1 MSQRR
6 CPGCMRPIESYPCPS
21 CGYTGRDEK
30 ATAYTLTPGRV
41 LKGKYLVGKVLGTG
55 GFGITYLGLN
65 LVLDRKVAIKEFYPS
80 GCAGRNAAES
90 AALQWYTDEKT
101 TAIRN
106 EGLQSVLS
114 EAKKMAKADNIP
126 LVVGVEEVFE
136 ENNTAYIIMDYVE
149 GVTLKQYLFRN
160 GPITWEQAKS
170 FFFPIIRA
178 LDQVHR
184 AGLIHRDISPDNL
197 MVLADGS
204 MKILDLGA
212 AKDVSAGS
220 GGPSAAVVKNGFSPF
235 EQYAQR
241 GSAGPWSD
249 VYAMAATMVYSL
261 TGKLPVSAID
271 RAAGEELDWNLPE
284 LQALPVSVRSALQK
298 AMEISMQNRIQSMD
312 AFLQALEGQTVQEK
326 TEKNGS
332 KRRWPIV
339 LAGAVAAVLLLFAAT
354 ALLPEAEQP
363 YTPETAESNSAIA
376 NTISMSTEEVP
387 RARVEEQVLLDD
399 SGFKATLTGMNYT
412 SNGVELA
419 IDMENDSLWDAKF
432 QLAEGL
438 VVNGFSIDDYL
449 YCDVPAGGTESDT
462 VTIYYD
468 ELDELGIDVITTLE
482 FELVVEGEDY
492 DVLAQTEMLEIRT
505 TEYGNYEQSEPEH
518 GIMLYQTQ
526 GVKIYD
532 LGLSE
537 YHYCL
542 YIVND
547 SDQLVNVR
555 SDAFAIN
562 GFAMDS
568 SLYKTL
574 YPGTSGICNVWLSEQ
589 DFLDA
594 QIDVAES
601 VMAKFVVEEGGTY
614 EDLGESEFITWETGL
629 TGGTVQEI
637 EHDPENIVYD
647 SGGVTVSYKGL
658 SPANEDTYT
667 DAAILLYVENN
678 TTESI
683 TVRMDD
689 VTINEQKC
697 DILSG
702 NGEVPPGYKAMC
714 RIYPGSYYASSIDAE
729 EILELTGAIQFR
741 DKSYHTIGT
750 VNATF
755 YFEPG
760 DWPI

>member
-284 LQALPVSVRSALQK
+284 LQALPVCVRSALQK

-339 LAGAVAAVLLLFAAT
+339 LAGAVAAVLLLAVAT
-354 ALLPEAEQP
+354 VFLPKTEKP
-363 YTPETAESNSAIA
+363 YTPEKAEPNSAIS

-387 RARVEEQVLLDD
+387 RARIEEQVLLDD
-399 SGFKATLTGMNYT
+399 GNLKATLTGITYT
-412 SNGVELA
+412 SYGVELA
-419 IDMENDSLWDAKF
+419 IDMENDSLWDAEF
-432 QLAEGL
+432 NLGEGL
-438 VVNGFSIDDYL
+438 VVNGLSIDGYL
-449 YCDVPAGGTESDT
+449 YCDVPAGDAKSDT
-462 VTIYYD
+462 VTISYD
-468 ELDELGIDVITTLE
+468 ELERSGIDVITTLE
-482 FELVVEGEDY
+482 LQLVVKDEDY
-492 DVLAQTEMLEIRT
+492 DVLAQTDLLEIHT
-505 TEYGNYEQSEPEH
+505 TEYGNYEQPEPEH
-518 GIMLYQTQ
+518 GNLLYQIQ

-532 LGLSE
+532 VGLSE
-537 YHYCL
+537 DEYCF

-547 SDQLVNVR
+547 SDQMVAVNNG
-555 SDAFAIN
+555 AFAVN
-562 GFAMDS
+562 GFAIDNGF
-568 SLYKTL
+568 YKTL
-574 YPGTSGICNVWLSEQ
+574 YPGTSGISYIWMSEQ
-589 DFLDA
+589 NLLDA
-594 QIDVAES
+594 HVDVVSS
-601 VMAKFVVEEGGTY
+601 VMAKFVVREEEPY
-614 EDLGESEFITWETGL
+614 DEMGESGFITWETGL
-629 TGGTVQEI
+629 TGGAVQEI
-637 EHDPENIVYD
+637 EHDTDCIIYD
-647 SGGVTVSYKGL
+647 EDGVTVSYEGL
-658 SPANEDTYT
+658 RPANNDTYS
-667 DAAILLYVENN
+667 DAAILLFVENN
-678 TTESI
+678 GAESI
-683 TVRMDD
+683 TIWMNDG
-689 VTINEQKC
+689 TINGEEC
-697 DILSG
+697 DIICA
-702 NGEVPPGYKAMC
+702 NREIPPGYKAMC
-714 RIYPGSYYASSIDAE
+714 QIYPASYDLSSIDAE
-729 EILELTGAIQFR
+729 EILELAGAIQFR
-741 DKSYHTIGT
+741 DEAYKTIST
-750 VNATF
+750 VSVTF

>member
-178 LDQVHR
+178 LYQVHR

-339 LAGAVAAVLLLFAAT
+339 LAGAVAAVLLLAVAT
-354 ALLPEAEQP
+354 VFLPKTEKP
-363 YTPETAESNSAIA
+363 YTPEKAEPNSAIS

-399 SGFKATLTGMNYT
+399 GDFKATLTGITYT

-482 FELVVEGEDY
+482 FELVVKDEDY
-492 DVLAQTEMLEIRT
+492 DVLAQTELLEIRT
-505 TEYGNYEQSEPEH
+505 TEYGNYEQPEMEH
-518 GIMLYQTQ
+518 GILLYQTQ

-547 SDQLVNVR
+547 SDQLVFVR

-562 GFAMDS
+562 GFAMDGT
-568 SLYKTL
+568 LYKTL

-601 VMAKFVVEEGGTY
+601 VMAKFLVGEEEPY
-614 EDLGESEFITWETGL
+614 KELGESEFITWETGL
-629 TGGTVQEI
+629 TGDAVQEI
-637 EHDPENIVYD
+637 EHDADFIIYDENGI
-647 SGGVTVSYKGL
+647 TVSYKGL
-658 SPANEDTYT
+658 SPANEDTYS

-678 TTESI
+678 STEYI

-689 VTINEQKC
+689 VTINEQEG
-697 DILSG
+697 DVLSE

-729 EILELTGAIQFR
+729 EILELAGAIQFK
-741 DKSYHTIGT
+741 DEGYKTIST
-750 VNATF
+750 VSVTF
-755 YFEPG
+755 YFESG